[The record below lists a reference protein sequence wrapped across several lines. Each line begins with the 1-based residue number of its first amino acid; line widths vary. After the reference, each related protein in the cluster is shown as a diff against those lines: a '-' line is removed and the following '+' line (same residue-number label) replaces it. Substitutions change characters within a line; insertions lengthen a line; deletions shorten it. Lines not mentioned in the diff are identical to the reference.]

1 MFVGGRRSLLLEAL
15 KKERAMSQLSVSRI
29 ENNPKYRELVKARDA
44 LAWTLTVLVLII
56 YFGFILLVA
65 FAPGFLTQPIS
76 ASSVIPVGIPVGVGV
91 ILASVILT
99 GIYVRRAN
107 NTFDPLIRQIIQE
120 ASK

>member
-1 MFVGGRRSLLLEAL
+1 
-15 KKERAMSQLSVSRI
+15 MSDLSVSRI
-29 ENNPKYRELVKARDA
+29 EKNPKYRELVKARDT

-76 ASSVIPVGIPVGVGV
+76 ANSVIPVGMPVGVGV

-107 NTFDPLIRQIIQE
+107 STFDPLIREIIQE

>member
-1 MFVGGRRSLLLEAL
+1 
-15 KKERAMSQLSVSRI
+15 MSALSVSRI
-29 ENNPKYRELVKARDA
+29 ENNPKYRELVRARDT

-76 ASSVIPVGIPVGVGV
+76 ASSVIPIGIPVGVGV

-99 GIYVRRAN
+99 GVYVTRAN
-107 NTFDPLIRQIIQE
+107 NTFDPLIREIIQE